1 MNSHGSGK
9 FTLGSIDGRGSEGR
23 RQWGGWW
30 RVTNLRAPPQ
40 APRAMRSGMNPSVKK
55 KYPDWRDA
63 GREGT
68 GVSRVEGKSI
78 TLIQLHES

>member
-1 MNSHGSGK
+1 VGWMVAGHK
-9 FTLGSIDGRGSEGR
+9 FTGSSPGSQGDAIWDEPV
-23 RQWGGWW
+23 RQ
-30 RVTNLRAPPQ
+30 
-40 APRAMRSGMNPSVKK
+40 K